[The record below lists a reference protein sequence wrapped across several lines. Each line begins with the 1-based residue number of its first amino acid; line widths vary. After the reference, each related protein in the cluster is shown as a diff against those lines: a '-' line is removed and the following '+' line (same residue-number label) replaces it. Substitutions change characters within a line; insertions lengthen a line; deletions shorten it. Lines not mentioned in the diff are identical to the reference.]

1 MSETVVE
8 LSVGEATTKI
18 KRADAAWILL
28 AAYVAAY
35 DYYAIKTGRETLSR
49 AYWRALEHPT
59 TRWPAVLVCTGLF
72 KHLLFP
78 NTLPKLDPLNY
89 VAERWHKNSPHG

>member
-8 LSVGEATTKI
+8 LDVAGQVTKI
-18 KRADAAWILL
+18 KRADLAWFLL

-35 DYYAIKTGRETLSR
+35 DYYAIKTKRETLSR
-49 AYWRALEHPT
+49 AYWRALEKPT
-59 TRWPAVLVCTGLF
+59 TRWPAVLVTTGLV

-78 NTLPKLDPLNY
+78 RFLPKLDPLHY
-89 VAERWHKNSPHG
+89 VAERWHNG